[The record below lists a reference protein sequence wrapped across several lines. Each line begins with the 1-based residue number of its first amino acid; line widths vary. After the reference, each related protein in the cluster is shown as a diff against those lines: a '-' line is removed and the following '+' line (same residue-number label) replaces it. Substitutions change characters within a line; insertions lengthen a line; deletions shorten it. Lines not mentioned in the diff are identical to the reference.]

1 MTDSLPRPLR
11 ALLPLAGRALETV
24 LNRTLALDPG
34 SQQALQR
41 LVGRRL
47 QLQLEAPPLALEL
60 HVEEGGRLRVGPAQA
75 AEPDLHLR
83 ATLGAL
89 LGQLLPAP
97 AGATPVGRMRI
108 SGDAELAQAVQKL
121 AKGFDPDIDGAFAG
135 VFGDVLGV
143 QIAKALRDGLRR
155 GRDESV
161 RFARDAAEYLVEER
175 RDVVG
180 KPEQEAHFDAVDTLR
195 DDVERLAAR
204 VERLR
209 RRVGGS
215 A

>member
-83 ATLGAL
+83 ATVGAL
-89 LGQLLPAP
+89 LGQLLPA
-97 AGATPVGRMRI
+97 ASGATPVGRMRI

-121 AKGFDPDIDGAFAG
+121 AKNFDPDIDGAFAG

-143 QIAKALRDGLRR
+143 QIAKALREGLRR
-155 GRDESV
+155 GREESA
-161 RFARDAAEYLVEER
+161 RFARDAADYLVEER

-209 RRVGGS
+209 RRAGGT

>member
-60 HVEEGGRLRVGPAQA
+60 HVDEGGRLRVGPAQA

-83 ATLGAL
+83 ATVGAL
-89 LGQLLPAP
+89 LGQLLPA
-97 AGATPVGRMRI
+97 ASGATPVGRMRI
-108 SGDAELAQAVQKL
+108 SGDAELAQTVQKL
-121 AKGFDPDIDGAFAG
+121 AKNFDPDIDGAFAG

-143 QIAKALRDGLRR
+143 QIAKALREGLRR
-155 GRDESV
+155 GREESA

-209 RRVGGS
+209 RRAGDR

>member
-1 MTDSLPRPLR
+1 MTTALPTPLR

-24 LNRTLALDPG
+24 LQRAVALDPATAEG
-34 SQQALQR
+34 LRR
-41 LVGRRL
+41 LGGRRL

-60 HVEEGGRLRVGPAQA
+60 HVAEDGRLRVGPARA
-75 AEPDLHLR
+75 EEPDLQLR
-83 ATLGAL
+83 ASLGAL
-89 LGQLLPAP
+89 LGQLLPGA
-97 AGATPVGRMRI
+97 AATPVGRLRV
-108 SGDAELAQAVQKL
+108 SGDAALAQALQTL
-121 AKGFDPDIDGAFAG
+121 LRGFDPDLEGAFAG

-143 QIAKALRDGLRR
+143 QIAKALREGLQRSR
-155 GRDESV
+155 EEAARL
-161 RFARDAAEYLVEER
+161 ARDAAEYLVEER

-180 KPEQEAHFDAVDTLR
+180 KPEQEALFDAIDALR

-209 RRVGGS
+209 AAPGRR

>member
-1 MTDSLPRPLR
+1 M
-11 ALLPLAGRALETV
+11 
-24 LNRTLALDPG
+24 
-34 SQQALQR
+34 
-41 LVGRRL
+41 
-47 QLQLEAPPLALEL
+47 
-60 HVEEGGRLRVGPAQA
+60 
-75 AEPDLHLR
+75 
-83 ATLGAL
+83 GAL
-89 LGQLLPAP
+89 LGQLLPA
-97 AGATPVGRMRI
+97 ARGATPVGRLRI
-108 SGDAELAQAVQKL
+108 SGDAELAQAVQRL
-121 AKGFDPDIDGAFAG
+121 AKNFDPDIDGAFAG

-143 QIAKALRDGLRR
+143 QIAKALREGLRR
-155 GRDESV
+155 GREESA

-209 RRVGGS
+209 RRAGGT

>member
-24 LNRTLALDPG
+24 LNRSLALDPG

-89 LGQLLPAP
+89 LGQLLPSAP
-97 AGATPVGRMRI
+97 GATPVGRLRI

-121 AKGFDPDIDGAFAG
+121 AKNFDPDIDGAFAG

-143 QIAKALRDGLRR
+143 QIARALREGLRR
-155 GRDESV
+155 GREESARV
-161 RFARDAAEYLVEER
+161 ARDTAEYLVEER

-180 KPEQEAHFDAVDTLR
+180 KSEQDAHFDAVDTLR

-204 VERLR
+204 IERLR
-209 RRVGGS
+209 RRAGGT

>member
-1 MTDSLPRPLR
+1 MTDTLPRPLR

-60 HVEEGGRLRVGPAQA
+60 HVQEGGRLCVGPAQPT
-75 AEPDLHLR
+75 EPDLQLR
-83 ATLGAL
+83 ATVGAL
-89 LGQLLPAP
+89 LGQLLPA
-97 AGATPVGRMRI
+97 ARGATPVGRLRI
-108 SGDAELAQAVQKL
+108 SGDAELAQAVQRL
-121 AKGFDPDIDGAFAG
+121 AKNFDPDIDGAFAG

-143 QIAKALRDGLRR
+143 QIAKALREGLRR
-155 GRDESV
+155 GREESA

-209 RRVGGS
+209 RRAGGT